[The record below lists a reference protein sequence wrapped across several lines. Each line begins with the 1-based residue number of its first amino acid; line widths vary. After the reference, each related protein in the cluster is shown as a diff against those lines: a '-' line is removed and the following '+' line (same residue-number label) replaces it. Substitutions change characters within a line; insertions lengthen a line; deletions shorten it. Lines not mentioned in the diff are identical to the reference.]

1 MLIKFFKLKATLLAL
16 AILMLSNTAFG
27 QPAAARHS
35 NSIAYQ
41 EMLFR
46 LQGSDDHT
54 KIQFVNRFFN
64 SRIAILS
71 ARAVWGDDNYWAHPN
86 EVLEIGVGSDRDIAA
101 AKYIAL
107 KRLGFNPN
115 NFRIGIVSSSHDRS
129 QRTVLLISGAKGMQE
144 YRVMDYK
151 THAIVPT
158 SERRDLLIL
167 DTFSPSE
174 VERGLQAPRQ
184 KPSDFLSNIERID
197 PSSAAIVNHSY
208 RYYL

>member
-1 MLIKFFKLKATLLAL
+1 MFTIIFKLNSAILILTLLISSHAAL
-16 AILMLSNTAFG
+16 G
-27 QPAAARHS
+27 QPVESRHA
-35 NSIAYQ
+35 NNIAYE

-46 LQGSDDHT
+46 LQGSDDRT

-64 SRIAILS
+64 TRIAILS

-129 QRTVLLISGAKGMQE
+129 QRAVLLISGAKGMRE

-197 PSSAAIVNHSY
+197 PSSAAVVNHSY